1 MAQGIEA
8 GESISKCPITTDLEY
23 RENIPILADELM

>member
-8 GESISKCPITTDLEY
+8 GEIISKCPITKHLEFH
-23 RENIPILADELM
+23 ENIPILADELM